1 MMVQWKLD
9 EYGSKQMIG
18 SKVVKNGA
26 EPSKNAIIWKL
37 VANGYGL
44 VENKAYDDLLLLE
57 T

>member
-9 EYGSKQMIG
+9 ENRSKQMIG
-18 SKVVKNGA
+18 SKMVKNGA
-26 EPSKNAIIWKL
+26 GPSKNAIIWKL

-44 VENKAYDDLLLLE
+44 VENKAYDDFLLVE